1 MCGRHNDRSIGA
13 GIILPKLENNEWFI
27 EIENERTYCY
37 FGPVE
42 IQSMDG
48 GLFISEPV
56 IIVSRGEYN
65 AWVDIPA

>member
-42 IQSMDG
+42 IQSMG
-48 GLFISEPV
+48 ERLFTSGPV
-56 IIVSRGEYN
+56 VIVCRSEYN
-65 AWVDIPA
+65 MWTTQ